1 MGRNC
6 LVETSIE
13 CFPSWVLLLV
23 RKRGERGRRL
33 EWRKRVGRLRR
44 RRESG
49 GKWGGKLEVR
59 ALLMV

>member
-1 MGRNC
+1 VR
-6 LVETSIE
+6 
-13 CFPSWVLLLV
+13 WW

>member
-1 MGRNC
+1 MRRNC

-13 CFPSWVLLLV
+13 CFPSWVRWW